1 MKLYI
6 FKTSNWSRPPKLK
19 VEEFE
24 VEEKPKTY
32 VCKGRRF
39 NKEDIGRVTGYDF
52 SECILL
58 ENNPSKACK
67 ILLKRKE
74 LELKWAE
81 EKVAD
86 KRAEIENLKR
96 YIRNESE
103 GKDNE

>member
-1 MKLYI
+1 MKLYV
-6 FKTSNWSRPPKLK
+6 FKTSNWSKPPKLK

-39 NKEDIGRVTGYDF
+39 SKEDIGHVSGYDF
-52 SECILL
+52 DECILL
-58 ENNPSKACK
+58 ENNPSKACE

-74 LELKWAE
+74 NELKWAE

-86 KRAEIENLKR
+86 KKLEIEMLKSYVR
-96 YIRNESE
+96 KESE
-103 GKDNE
+103 D